1 MSSIVAIVLEAL
13 KSNDSI
19 ISAES
24 QMMTEL
30 SQLVCA
36 GVAQACEQLDDNL
49 CLGHKDYRIIHKDQ
63 RHITA
68 MFGDVVFKR
77 RLVKDDSGRLFYPFD
92 EKVGLATGRRFTPM
106 IMAKVAELASL
117 TVMRTTAKAVDLLTP
132 FSMSAMT
139 VDNLVREAGQ
149 ELDTVREAEAKYIT
163 VEVDRRAVPQLFIE
177 GAAFE
182 VKLKHGTQVMVHR
195 VQISEGVT
203 QSGKRHQLIN
213 RHSITGLSH
222 EKVFDEA
229 RSYIDQHYDLRE
241 TCVLT
246 GSDNGSGYSPKAF
259 KELVPGA
266 ARWAHVLDGYHLNR
280 KLKERFSMMPRDL
293 QDLLRKSVWT
303 GNKARTEMVLDTA
316 ESMVQDTDSGDSMR
330 SEWLDNLT
338 KLRRYLDR
346 NWPYIE
352 ALSNRQ
358 LDRRGLGSCESNHR
372 RYTYRT
378 KLQGRSWTR
387 SGLIAELRIIDAL
400 QNDDYLSSLEATAFL
415 ETQIKPEVKTT
426 LRSLQLFG
434 PAPTTHQGAYQ
445 GRIALYAS
453 TSSGTGHLAHIF
465 N

>member
-36 GVAQACEQLDDNL
+36 GVAQACEQLDDDL

-149 ELDTVREAEAKYIT
+149 ELDTVREAEAKYVT

-177 GAAFE
+177 GDAFE

-293 QDLLRKSVWT
+293 
-303 GNKARTEMVLDTA
+303 
-316 ESMVQDTDSGDSMR
+316 
-330 SEWLDNLT
+330 
-338 KLRRYLDR
+338 
-346 NWPYIE
+346 
-352 ALSNRQ
+352 
-358 LDRRGLGSCESNHR
+358 
-372 RYTYRT
+372 
-378 KLQGRSWTR
+378 
-387 SGLIAELRIIDAL
+387 
-400 QNDDYLSSLEATAFL
+400 
-415 ETQIKPEVKTT
+415 
-426 LRSLQLFG
+426 
-434 PAPTTHQGAYQ
+434 
-445 GRIALYAS
+445 
-453 TSSGTGHLAHIF
+453 
-465 N
+465 

>member
-1 MSSIVAIVLEAL
+1 
-13 KSNDSI
+13 
-19 ISAES
+19 
-24 QMMTEL
+24 
-30 SQLVCA
+30 
-36 GVAQACEQLDDNL
+36 
-49 CLGHKDYRIIHKDQ
+49 
-63 RHITA
+63 
-68 MFGDVVFKR
+68 
-77 RLVKDDSGRLFYPFD
+77 
-92 EKVGLATGRRFTPM
+92 
-106 IMAKVAELASL
+106 
-117 TVMRTTAKAVDLLTP
+117 
-132 FSMSAMT
+132 
-139 VDNLVREAGQ
+139 
-149 ELDTVREAEAKYIT
+149 
-163 VEVDRRAVPQLFIE
+163 
-177 GAAFE
+177 
-182 VKLKHGTQVMVHR
+182 
-195 VQISEGVT
+195 
-203 QSGKRHQLIN
+203 
-213 RHSITGLSH
+213 
-222 EKVFDEA
+222 
-229 RSYIDQHYDLRE
+229 
-241 TCVLT
+241 
-246 GSDNGSGYSPKAF
+246 
-259 KELVPGA
+259 
-266 ARWAHVLDGYHLNR
+266 
-280 KLKERFSMMPRDL
+280 MMPRDL

-303 GNKARTEMVLDTA
+303 GNKARTELVLDTA

>member
-36 GVAQACEQLDDNL
+36 GVAQACEQLDD
-49 CLGHKDYRIIHKDQ
+49 
-63 RHITA
+63 
-68 MFGDVVFKR
+68 
-77 RLVKDDSGRLFYPFD
+77 
-92 EKVGLATGRRFTPM
+92 
-106 IMAKVAELASL
+106 
-117 TVMRTTAKAVDLLTP
+117 
-132 FSMSAMT
+132 
-139 VDNLVREAGQ
+139 
-149 ELDTVREAEAKYIT
+149 
-163 VEVDRRAVPQLFIE
+163 
-177 GAAFE
+177 
-182 VKLKHGTQVMVHR
+182 
-195 VQISEGVT
+195 
-203 QSGKRHQLIN
+203 
-213 RHSITGLSH
+213 
-222 EKVFDEA
+222 
-229 RSYIDQHYDLRE
+229 DLRE

-372 RYTYRT
+372 LCASCTKKIQCVYQVFSYRRY
-378 KLQGRSWTR
+378 
-387 SGLIAELRIIDAL
+387 
-400 QNDDYLSSLEATAFL
+400 
-415 ETQIKPEVKTT
+415 
-426 LRSLQLFG
+426 
-434 PAPTTHQGAYQ
+434 
-445 GRIALYAS
+445 
-453 TSSGTGHLAHIF
+453 
-465 N
+465 

>member
-30 SQLVCA
+30 SQVVCA
-36 GVAQACEQLDDNL
+36 GVAQACDQLDDDL

-117 TVMRTTAKAVDLLTP
+117 TVMRTTAKAVDLLTQ

-149 ELDTVREAEAKYIT
+149 ELDTVREAEAKYVT

-177 GAAFE
+177 GDAFE

-213 RHSITGLSH
+213 RHSITGLLH

-266 ARWAHVLDGYHLNR
+266 ARWAHVICKTYSASQFGLATRPEQRWSWIPR
-280 KLKERFSMMPRDL
+280 KAWFKTPIQGTQCAVNGSIISPSFGAIL
-293 QDLLRKSVWT
+293 
-303 GNKARTEMVLDTA
+303 TEIGLT
-316 ESMVQDTDSGDSMR
+316 SR
-330 SEWLDNLT
+330 HFRIDNWIGV
-338 KLRRYLDR
+338 D
-346 NWPYIE
+346 
-352 ALSNRQ
+352 
-358 LDRRGLGSCESNHR
+358 
-372 RYTYRT
+372 
-378 KLQGRSWTR
+378 
-387 SGLIAELRIIDAL
+387 
-400 QNDDYLSSLEATAFL
+400 LEAVSLTIDGIRIGPSFRAVHG
-415 ETQIKPEVKTT
+415 QEVV
-426 LRSLQLFG
+426 
-434 PAPTTHQGAYQ
+434 
-445 GRIALYAS
+445 
-453 TSSGTGHLAHIF
+453 
-465 N
+465 